1 MTKKN
6 PSRGGVIFL
15 TNNRNTLGL
24 YRWLKDRCKVNLY
37 SEKLEIE
44 QMEALLPDIII
55 SYNYNYMIDSKVI
68 NYMKGNVI
76 NLHISLLP
84 WNRGFSPN
92 IWSFI
97 EDTPKGVTIHQ
108 VDAGLDTGKIIF
120 QKECYFEPE
129 KETFL
134 STYNRL
140 NKEIVELFKEN
151 WEAIRDRKYVLYEQ
165 TGEGSCHTKQDLKRL
180 QEKVDFEWS
189 DNIAEFFEK
198 YRVIEKG

>member
-1 MTKKN
+1 MAKKN
-6 PSRGGVIFL
+6 PSGGVFFL
-15 TNNRNTLGL
+15 TNNCNALGL
-24 YRWLKDRCKVNLY
+24 YRWLKDRCEVNLY

-44 QMEALLPDIII
+44 QMEALSPDIII

-68 NYMKGNVI
+68 NYMNGNVI

-165 TGEGSCHTKQDLKRL
+165 TGKGSCHTKQDLKRL

-198 YRVIEKG
+198 YRVIEKE